1 MFGFGK
7 PKCKECGATLS
18 DFEDVRDRVDDL
30 MRSSAHAAEPL
41 ENVCAKCRVTLA
53 KGKAS
58 LRANLHVIEARRV
71 ESELQRTGA
80 VTYAETT
87 PSLEAVEPTAPVEII
102 DPYTSTEYV
111 PGDGYKTL
119 EEERAAKD
127 DEYKQFRL
135 NFPQSGTGAVLDWLV
150 NTKIGRNMLGVGVIL
165 LVLLFNA
172 LDSDDQTMPPASRE
186 IPYESVEQPALQYE
200 IEPLPAEI
208 ETSTQTISSAIAVPL
223 GNPGTWVT
231 TNDYPSR
238 ALQQKRQ
245 GTTAFRLEV
254 GAGGKP
260 TACTVTKSSGHSDLD
275 AATCKALMRRARF
288 GGESDASGPASWS
301 SRVRWQIPE

>member
-30 MRSSAHAAEPL
+30 MRLSAHAAEPL
-41 ENVCAKCRVTLA
+41 ENVCAKCRVALA

-58 LRANLHVIEARRV
+58 LRANLHVIEARRA
-71 ESELQRTGA
+71 ESELQRTVA
-80 VTYAETT
+80 VTAAEAP
-87 PSLEAVEPTAPVEII
+87 PSFEAVEPTAPVETI
-102 DPYTSTEYV
+102 DRYTSTEYV
-111 PGDGYKTL
+111 PGGGYKTL
-119 EEERAAKD
+119 EEEQAEKD
-127 DEYKQFRL
+127 EEYSQFRL
-135 NFPQSGTGAVLDWLV
+135 NFPQSVTGAVLDWFV
-150 NTKIGRNMLGVGVIL
+150 NTKIGRNMLGIGFVF

-172 LDSDDQTMPPASRE
+172 LDDDDQTIPPANRE
-186 IPYESVEQPALQYE
+186 MPYESVEQSAPQDAIEAPPADF
-200 IEPLPAEI
+200 EPST
-208 ETSTQTISSAIAVPL
+208 ETVVRSAAVPL

-238 ALQQKRQ
+238 ALRQERQ

-254 GAGGKP
+254 GTDGRP
-260 TACTVTKSSGHSDLD
+260 TACTFTSSSGHSDLD

-288 GGESDASGPASWS
+288 GGFPEGSGPASWS

>member
-1 MFGFGK
+1 MFGLGK

-30 MRSSAHAAEPL
+30 MRASAHAAEPL

-58 LRANLHVIEARRV
+58 LRANLHVIEARRA
-71 ESELQRTGA
+71 ESELQSKSAAIPAESPPPLEVVEPA
-80 VTYAETT
+80 VSAETHQ
-87 PSLEAVEPTAPVEII
+87 PFSSA
-102 DPYTSTEYV
+102 EYQ
-111 PGDGYKTL
+111 PGGGYKTL
-119 EEERAAKD
+119 EEEQSEKD
-127 DEYKQFRL
+127 EEHRLFRL
-135 NFPQSGTGAVLDWLV
+135 NFPQSGAGAVLDWLV
-150 NTKIGRNMLGVGVIL
+150 NTKIGRNMLGVGVVL
-165 LVLLFNA
+165 LVLMFNA
-172 LDSDDQTMPPASRE
+172 LDNEDQAIPPVNRE
-186 IPYESVEQPALQYE
+186 MPYEATEQPASGYE
-200 IEPLPAEI
+200 IEAPPADI
-208 ETSTQTISSAIAVPL
+208 APSTETVARAVAIPL

-238 ALQQKRQ
+238 ALQQQRQ

-254 GAGGKP
+254 GPGGRP
-260 TACTVTKSSGHSDLD
+260 TACTITISSGHSDLD

-288 GGESDASGPASWS
+288 GGFPEGSGPASWS